1 MTAPAF
7 LRGRKG
13 AFIAVGA
20 VIVLFALIVALPVG
34 ALFRAQAMDRAD
46 ALAQLA
52 AYRAQ
57 DALRPALSARL
68 AALQQ
73 GAKSVPGLLTAQ
85 SAALAQ
91 AQLQS
96 DMKELIDRNGG
107 SLLSAQLL
115 TPTKVK
121 DFDSVAI
128 QYDLTI
134 PVSRFSSLVYAV
146 ETHTPYYFVDSADFV
161 MPPNWRPTNPQT
173 NADPSMEMR
182 WTIHAFRWRGSR

>member
-1 MTAPAF
+1 MTAPEF

-13 AFIAVGA
+13 AFLALGAIAV
-20 VIVLFALIVALPVG
+20 VFLLVVALPVVT
-34 ALFRAQAMDRAD
+34 LFRAQAQDREE

-57 DALRPALSARL
+57 EAQRPQLAARL
-68 AALQQ
+68 AALQE
-73 GAKSVPGLLTAQ
+73 GAKSVPGLLTGS

-115 TPTKVK
+115 PPTKVK
-121 DFDSVAI
+121 GFDSVSI
-128 QYDLTI
+128 EYDLTI
-134 PVSRFSSLVYAV
+134 PVSHFSSLVYAV

-161 MPPNWRPTNPQT
+161 MPPNWRPNTLNQ
-173 NADPSMEMR
+173 DPSMEMR
-182 WTIHAFRWRGSR
+182 WTIHAYRWRGSQ

>member
-13 AFIAVGA
+13 AFLALGA
-20 VIVLFALIVALPVG
+20 IVLLFAIVFALPVA
-34 ALFRAQAMDRAD
+34 ALFGAQADDRAE

-57 DALRPALSARL
+57 DAQRPALVARL

-73 GAKSVPGLLTAQ
+73 GAKSVPGLLTAS

-96 DMKELIDRNGG
+96 DMKGLIDRSGG
-107 SLLSAQLL
+107 ALLSAQLL
-115 TPTKVK
+115 PPTEVK
-121 DFDSVAI
+121 GFDSVAI
-128 QYDLTI
+128 EYDLTI

-161 MPPNWRPTNPQT
+161 MPPNWRPNPQGQ
-173 NADPSMEMR
+173 DPSMEMR

>member
-13 AFIAVGA
+13 AFLALGA
-20 VIVLFALIVALPVG
+20 IVLLFALVFALPVA
-34 ALFRAQAMDRAD
+34 ALFRAQADDRAE
-46 ALAQLA
+46 ALDQLA

-57 DALRPALSARL
+57 DAQRPALVARL

-73 GAKSVPGLLTAQ
+73 GAKSVPGLLTAS

-96 DMKELIDRNGG
+96 DMKELIDRSGG
-107 SLLSAQLL
+107 ALLSAQLL
-115 TPTKVK
+115 PPTKVK
-121 DFDSVAI
+121 GFDSVAI
-128 QYDLTI
+128 EYDLTI

-161 MPPNWRPTNPQT
+161 MPPNWRPNPQGQQ
-173 NADPSMEMR
+173 DPSMEMR
-182 WTIHAFRWRGSR
+182 WTIHAFRWTGSR